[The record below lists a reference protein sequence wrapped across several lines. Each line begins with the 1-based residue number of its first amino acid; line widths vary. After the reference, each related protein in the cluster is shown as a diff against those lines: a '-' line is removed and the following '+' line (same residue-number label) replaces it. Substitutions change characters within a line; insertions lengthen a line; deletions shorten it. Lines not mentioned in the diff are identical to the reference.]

1 MVAVAAAKFETLAS
15 AKNTLAPLRVRDS
28 KIKTKKICQKN
39 KNQYLNTMSEKQI
52 IENLVKELVAEK
64 SYHPRRKGDFD
75 AGWAC
80 GALRALEHVLEA
92 IGSEKSISVTDDGV
106 VFE

>member
-1 MVAVAAAKFETLAS
+1 M
-15 AKNTLAPLRVRDS
+15 N
-28 KIKTKKICQKN
+28 
-39 KNQYLNTMSEKQI
+39 EKQI
-52 IENLVKELVAEK
+52 IENLVEELVAGN
-64 SYHPRRKGDFD
+64 SYHPRRKDTFS